1 MTATKTAVRS
11 RAKTKAVEDVVEA
24 LAPTSIGGIADHL
37 YELRERKRELEAQVA
52 KIDAEYKEHEERLF
66 ERLDKEGTD
75 AARGKRASVSITQGI
90 VGNVEDWAEVE
101 KYVKRTG
108 NFQLFQRR
116 ISDASYRELLELKG
130 AIPGITPFTK
140 KRLNVR
146 AV

>member
-1 MTATKTAVRS
+1 MTTKTAVRA
-11 RAKTKAVEDVVEA
+11 RAKEKAVTDVVEA
-24 LAPTSIGGIADHL
+24 LSPTSIGGIADHL
-37 YELRERKRELEAQVA
+37 FDLREQKRELEAKVA
-52 KIDAEYKEHEERLF
+52 KIEAEYKEHEERLF
-66 ERLDKEGTD
+66 ERLEKEGTD
-75 AARGKRASVSITQGI
+75 AARGKRASVSVSMGT
-90 VGNVEDWAEVE
+90 VATVDDWAEVE

-130 AIPGITPFTK
+130 AVPGITPFTK